1 MAALGQLVVSLSA
14 NIAQF
19 QQSMDKASYLAE
31 KNFNKIQSAAKTA
44 AAAVTGYLALNQ
56 VKDAIKAQLDYA
68 DQLAKTSQ
76 KVGVS
81 TETLSAYAYAAELA
95 GVNFEQLQKSLIFLS
110 KGSVDAARGIGESKD
125 AFDAM
130 GISVKNT
137 DGTVKSNS
145 QLLEEVADKF
155 ATYKDSAEKTAL
167 AVKIFGKA
175 GADMIPLLNGGRDA
189 IREAKEEA
197 EKFGIIIGGDFA
209 KRAEAVNDNFTRIK
223 KAGEG
228 LSLLLAENLLPKLE
242 KITTAMVQ
250 AAKEG
255 GVLKAV
261 LVGIG
266 GVMFESFSDS
276 KTQQINK
283 LNTYLEQAQESW
295 KIFKEQADMTGMT
308 PKLDQQLLKI
318 ESRIKTLKEQIDAL
332 NKQDVKAKK
341 GEEEKEGKAPGMADE
356 KAIEALKKRQK
367 EGQKIIDDVFA
378 NLNKLEFTATQNE
391 QFLSMVRVWSDFA
404 EVSASGVVSGGWL
417 WMTVDKFNEWQES
430 AEKAGQTINE
440 LMNQELVRAADAAIE
455 ASESVAYSWDSAGNR
470 IAISLDEALDK
481 TEDLKKAALEFGARI
496 TSSFEEAILR
506 GARLRDIMQGL
517 LQDILKIATRTLI
530 TAPLGRAIEQA
541 IGSAFGQSGTNV
553 IQSAGDWNA
562 AVAAGIPNI
571 QTGSAKALGGPVSFG
586 TSYLV
591 GEKGPEIFTPA
602 MNGTITP
609 NHEIGGGV
617 TVYQNINI
625 STGVAQTVRAEV
637 VGMMPRIM
645 EATKAAVVDSKRR
658 GGSFAKAF
666 S

>member
-56 VKDAIKAQLDYA
+56 VKEAIKGQLDYA

-130 GISVKNT
+130 GITVKNT
-137 DGTVKSNS
+137 DGTLKSNS

-189 IREAKEEA
+189 IKEASDEA
-197 EKFGIIIGGDFA
+197 EKFGIIIGSDFA
-209 KRAEAVNDNFTRIK
+209 KRAETVNDNFTRIS
-223 KAGEG
+223 KAGQG
-228 LSLLLAENLLPKLE
+228 LSLMLAETLLPKLE
-242 KITTAMVQ
+242 RLTTVMVE

-255 GVLKAV
+255 GILKA
-261 LVGIG
+261 LFIGFG
-266 GVMFESFSDS
+266 GVISEAFSEEEIQKVKRLKNEIADLTQKIADPYTRFGMLSIPISQWEIGNTKQILENRKAELNVLIDS
-276 KTQQINK
+276 
-283 LNTYLEQAQESW
+283 
-295 KIFKEQADMTGMT
+295 
-308 PKLDQQLLKI
+308 
-318 ESRIKTLKEQIDAL
+318 IK
-332 NKQDVKAKK
+332 KK
-341 GEEEKEGKAPGMADE
+341 EEEKKKTKNEGKTAPAMADP
-356 KAIEALKKRQK
+356 AALKK
-367 EGQKIIDDVFA
+367 A
-378 NLNKLEFTATQNE
+378 LE
-391 QFLSMVRVWSDFA
+391 
-404 EVSASGVVSGGWL
+404 
-417 WMTVDKFNEWQES
+417 
-430 AEKAGQTINE
+430 
-440 LMNQELVRAADAAIE
+440 DA
-455 ASESVAYSWDSAGNR
+455 
-470 IAISLDEALDK
+470 
-481 TEDLKKAALEFGARI
+481 KKAAELLGQQIQEGMDEEMRQMAEVAQVVTDYREKIRLKEEETEKQRMQAWFEYIDREQERQEIEMRAAAGFDENGDKIVDKLSVMQDAAMEFGERLS
-496 TSSFEEAILR
+496 SSFEQAILR

-517 LQDILKIATRTLI
+517 LQDILKIAARKLI
-530 TAPLGRAIEQA
+530 TEPLGAAISKGIENIFAPRAM
-541 IGSAFGQSGTNV
+541 
-553 IQSAGDWNA
+553 
-562 AVAAGIPNI
+562 
-571 QTGSAKALGGPVSFG
+571 GGPVSG
-586 TSYLV
+586 GSSYLV
-591 GEKGPEIFTPA
+591 GERGPEIFTPA
-602 MNGTITP
+602 MSGTITP
-609 NHEIGGGV
+609 NNEIGGGV

>member
-44 AAAVTGYLALNQ
+44 AAAVTVYLSLNQ
-56 VKDAIKAQLDYA
+56 VKDSIKAQLDYA

-76 KVGVS
+76 KVGVA

-110 KGSVDAARGIGESKD
+110 KGSVDAARGIGEAKD

-130 GISVKNT
+130 GITVKNT
-137 DGTVKSNS
+137 NGTVKSNE

-155 ATYKDSAEKTAL
+155 AKYKDGAEKTAI
-167 AVKIFGKA
+167 AVKVFGKA
-175 GADMIPLLNGGRDA
+175 GADMIPLLNGGSAA
-189 IREAKEEA
+189 IKEAREEA

-209 KRAEAVNDNFTRIK
+209 KRAEAVNDNFTRIQ
-223 KAGEG
+223 KAGQG
-228 LSLLLAENLLPKLE
+228 LSLLFAENLLPKLE
-242 KITTAMVQ
+242 NITKAMVD

-266 GVMFESFSDS
+266 GVMTEAFSDS
-276 KTQQINK
+276 KVQQLNK
-283 LNTYLEQAQESW
+283 LNTYLTQAQESW

-308 PKLDQQLLKI
+308 PQLDGQLLKI
-318 ESRIKTLKEQIDAL
+318 ESRIKSLKEQIDKL
-332 NKQDVKAKK
+332 NGKEVKPTP
-341 GEEEKEGKAPGMADE
+341 EEP
-356 KAIEALKKRQK
+356 
-367 EGQKIIDDVFA
+367 
-378 NLNKLEFTATQNE
+378 
-391 QFLSMVRVWSDFA
+391 
-404 EVSASGVVSGGWL
+404 
-417 WMTVDKFNEWQES
+417 
-430 AEKAGQTINE
+430 
-440 LMNQELVRAADAAIE
+440 
-455 ASESVAYSWDSAGNR
+455 
-470 IAISLDEALDK
+470 
-481 TEDLKKAALEFGARI
+481 KKAAPALADPAAIKKAQEEASKAATLLGQQFQEAMDEAVKLESEISDLVAKYYQRIRDEEKQTEDARMKAWLEFIDTQQEIANKEAAAAAGFVYETGEPIKKELNEMQQAAVEFGARL

-506 GARLRDIMQGL
+506 GSKLRDIMQGL
-517 LQDILKIATRTLI
+517 LQDIIKIAMRKLI
-530 TAPLGRAIEQA
+530 TEPIGNAI
-541 IGSAFGQSGTNV
+541 
-553 IQSAGDWNA
+553 
-562 AVAAGIPNI
+562 AAGI
-571 QTGSAKALGGPVSFG
+571 GGMFGGGKALGGPVSG
-586 TSYLV
+586 GSSYLV
-591 GEKGPEIFTPA
+591 GERGPEIFTPA
-602 MNGTITP
+602 VSGNITP
-609 NHEIGGGV
+609 NNEIGGGV

>member
-31 KNFNKIQSAAKTA
+31 KNFNKIQSVAKTA

-56 VKDAIKAQLDYA
+56 VKEAIKGQLDYA

-137 DGTVKSNS
+137 DGTLKSNS

-242 KITTAMVQ
+242 KVTKAMVE

-332 NKQDVKAKK
+332 NKQDVKPKK
-341 GEEEKEGKAPGMADE
+341 GEEEKEGKAPGMSDPA
-356 KAIEALKKRQK
+356 ALKKALEDARKAATLLGQQIQEGMDEEMRQMAEVAQVVTDYREKIRLK
-367 EGQKIIDDVFA
+367 EEETEKQRMQAWFEYIDREQERQEIEMRAAAGFDENGDKIV
-378 NLNKLEFTATQNE
+378 NKLSVMQ
-391 QFLSMVRVWSDFA
+391 
-404 EVSASGVVSGGWL
+404 
-417 WMTVDKFNEWQES
+417 
-430 AEKAGQTINE
+430 
-440 LMNQELVRAADAAIE
+440 DAAM
-455 ASESVAYSWDSAGNR
+455 
-470 IAISLDEALDK
+470 
-481 TEDLKKAALEFGARI
+481 EFGERLS
-496 TSSFEEAILR
+496 SSFEQAILR
-506 GARLRDIMQGL
+506 GARLKDIMQSL
-517 LQDILKIATRTLI
+517 LQDILKIATRKLI
-530 TAPLGRAIEQA
+530 TERLGNAIS
-541 IGSAFGQSGTNV
+541 IGIENIF
-553 IQSAGDWNA
+553 AG
-562 AVAAGIPNI
+562 G
-571 QTGSAKALGGPVSFG
+571 KALGGPVSG
-586 TSYLV
+586 GSSYLV

-602 MNGTITP
+602 MSGTITP
-609 NHEIGGGV
+609 NNEIGGGV

>member
-332 NKQDVKAKK
+332 NKQDVKPKK
-341 GEEEKEGKAPGMADE
+341 GEEEKEGKAPGMADP
-356 KAIEALKKRQK
+356 AALKK
-367 EGQKIIDDVFA
+367 
-378 NLNKLEFTATQNE
+378 
-391 QFLSMVRVWSDFA
+391 
-404 EVSASGVVSGGWL
+404 
-417 WMTVDKFNEWQES
+417 
-430 AEKAGQTINE
+430 
-440 LMNQELVRAADAAIE
+440 
-455 ASESVAYSWDSAGNR
+455 
-470 IAISLDEALDK
+470 
-481 TEDLKKAALEFGARI
+481 ALEDARKAI
-496 TSSFEEAILR
+496 FNDSIPNLSSSVFTLDIKEYGCIPVVEQILFLNHQP
-506 GARLRDIMQGL
+506 GIYNFPLFLEDCENTQSTFTDVYALEGGQGYFHYNSYKSVLNWWKSIGCKLTIKSIMQGRMNHIYDQPQFGENWFSYPNL
-517 LQDILKIATRTLI
+517 YKKMVEKF
-530 TAPLGRAIEQA
+530 PSGSKFVE
-541 IGSAFGQSGTNV
+541 IGSWKGKS
-553 IQSAGDWNA
+553 SAYMAVEIANSYKNIEFSCVDTWEGSIEHQDRNDLDSLYNTFIENMKPLEKYYSSLRMASLDAVNRFEDDSLDFVFIDASHEYEDVKNDIIHWMPKLKETGIIGGDDYGNRYFPGVKK
-562 AVAAGIPNI
+562 AV
-571 QTGSAKALGGPVSFG
+571 
-586 TSYLV
+586 
-591 GEKGPEIFTPA
+591 EEIF
-602 MNGTITP
+602 N
-609 NHEIGGGV
+609 NNFK
-617 TVYQNINI
+617 YK
-625 STGVAQTVRAEV
+625 
-637 VGMMPRIM
+637 
-645 EATKAAVVDSKRR
+645 EATWYYSKNLN
-658 GGSFAKAF
+658 FEI
-666 S
+666 